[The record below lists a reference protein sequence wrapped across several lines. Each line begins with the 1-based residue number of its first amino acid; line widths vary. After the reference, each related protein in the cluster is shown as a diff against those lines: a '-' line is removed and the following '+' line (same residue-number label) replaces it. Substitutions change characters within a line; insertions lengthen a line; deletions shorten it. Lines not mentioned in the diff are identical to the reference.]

1 MSSIP
6 PNQASLAPPW
16 TGIVRSLFVFGF
28 AASIILIVLLSSAA
42 LPLAIGV
49 ALLAYLL
56 YPIKRFLQRR
66 VTGGRSG
73 PAVATVL
80 LIVLGS
86 LIIFALILIPTV
98 ALQAINFFEATL
110 PAANRFFTEPLV
122 FNDSPVLDNSGEP
135 FIISERIMQLS
146 DQYLSDAGMSE
157 TENALTESALSI
169 GEQVVSVLG
178 GVTLNV
184 VNISFQ
190 IFGSVTALLLN
201 TLFLVLLLAFFL
213 SDGEKMIDHIVRATP
228 EGFEPDARRLFWEF
242 GQVWNDYL
250 RGQLILGGSIAAFM
264 WLLAMILGLES
275 PLFLGIFAGLME
287 FIPNLG
293 AVLSIIPPI
302 LLALISGSSTFPEMN
317 VFVLVAILVVVWV
330 IAQQFQGLV
339 IQPRVIGDSLNLH
352 PVLIVFGVIIG
363 GSLGGIVGIILSA
376 PTLATLRIILQYVYG
391 RIANKPPFRNNP
403 EYEQWLEMQT
413 NRVPVE

>member
-1 MSSIP
+1 
-6 PNQASLAPPW
+6 L
-16 TGIVRSLFVFGF
+16 
-28 AASIILIVLLSSAA
+28 
-42 LPLAIGV
+42 
-49 ALLAYLL
+49 
-56 YPIKRFLQRR
+56 
-66 VTGGRSG
+66 
-73 PAVATVL
+73 
-80 LIVLGS
+80 
-86 LIIFALILIPTV
+86 ALILIPTV
-98 ALQAINFFEATL
+98 ALQAINFFESTI

-122 FNDSPVLDNSGEP
+122 FNDSTVLDNSGEP

-146 DQYLSDAGMSE
+146 EQYLSDAGMSD
-157 TENALTESALSI
+157 TENALTESALSV

-213 SDGEKMIDHIVRATP
+213 SDGEKMIDHIVGAAP

-264 WLLAMILGLES
+264 WLLAVILGLES

-302 LLALISGSSTFPEMN
+302 LIALISGSSTFPDMN
-317 VFVLVAILVVVWV
+317 VFVLVAILVVVWI

-339 IQPRVIGDSLNLH
+339 IQPRIIGDSLNLH

-403 EYEQWLEMQT
+403 EYEQWLEMQSPM
-413 NRVPVE
+413 VPVE